1 MRRFIRETAFNIAR
15 QDVSL
20 FIKEHE
26 AEILHIFR
34 QEMERIDE
42 ELPEERLFI
51 DIKMVPLGE
60 VILKA
65 AMQTICRF
73 LEEGPEQLN
82 QAQSPE

>member
-1 MRRFIRETAFNIAR
+1 MRRFIRETAFKMAR

-20 FIKEHE
+20 FLKDHE
-26 AEILHIFR
+26 AHILYIFR

-65 AMQTICRF
+65 ALKTICRF
-73 LEEGPEQLN
+73 LEEGPEQL
-82 QAQSPE
+82 SPPPSE